1 MPRPR
6 HDGNG
11 KAAAPALERGSDLFA
26 QREVCPYNA
35 DEQQFSRYIQG
46 RLEKLLKGDLNCLPL
61 LRRYHQEAG
70 RLGAPLPDSG
80 LDECSLRLTIV
91 EDVLTR
97 VLLFLQT
104 GMPGGPVCQ
113 ETVDGHLVE
122 RQLHTTRF
130 PHIVIERID
139 RYESASGKPLETEW
153 VIQRMQNQHVD
164 TRINRLLDIANLG
177 LEFFRAAR

>member
-1 MPRPR
+1 MPRR
-6 HDGNG
+6 SSNGNG
-11 KAAAPALERGSDLFA
+11 AAPTVDRGSDLFA
-26 QREVCPYNA
+26 EREVRQYNP

-46 RLEKLLKGDLNCLPL
+46 RLEKLLKGEMNCLPL
-61 LRRYHQEAG
+61 MRRYHQESG

-80 LDECSLRLTIV
+80 LNERTLRLPVV
-91 EDVLTR
+91 EEVLTR

-104 GMPGGPVCQ
+104 GMPGGPVAQ
-113 ETVDGHLVE
+113 ETLDGHLVE

-139 RYESASGKPLETEW
+139 TYDGRSRTPLETEW

-164 TRINRLLDIANLG
+164 TRINRLLDVANLG